1 HRCYPVSGYS
11 LYRTYRTFDMF
22 DTFDTFDT
30 FDAFDTFTY
39 YSEKYEVKPVE
50 FEESKPRGANRAD
63 ALVKQKKEIMDMRD
77 NGYSYAQIAEWLNAK
92 GVIVSVSTVHRF
104 IRGFKK

>member
-1 HRCYPVSGYS
+1 
-11 LYRTYRTFDMF
+11 
-22 DTFDTFDT
+22 
-30 FDAFDTFTY
+30 
-39 YSEKYEVKPVE
+39 
-50 FEESKPRGANRAD
+50 
-63 ALVKQKKEIMDMRD
+63 MDMRD

>member
-1 HRCYPVSGYS
+1 
-11 LYRTYRTFDMF
+11 MF